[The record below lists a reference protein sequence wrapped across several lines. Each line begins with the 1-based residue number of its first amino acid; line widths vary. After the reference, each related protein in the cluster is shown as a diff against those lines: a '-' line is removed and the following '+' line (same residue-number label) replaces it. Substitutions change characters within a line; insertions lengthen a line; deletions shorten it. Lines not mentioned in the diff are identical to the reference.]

1 MKKGDLE
8 YLCTN
13 LGNLTGIP
21 IRLYHK
27 NSLVFYYS
35 IVKLSKD
42 PFENYKD
49 NAFKANRNVEYFIS
63 PFFDYYGIVS
73 FGNRK
78 IVIGPTREVELSEQ
92 KLKRLAFE
100 TGVPHYEIE
109 DFISAIKSINKLPL
123 LNIVQILC
131 TVNFVLSGEKLSL
144 EKLAILDIEQ
154 NSLKD
159 KLETEEAVRTIEI
172 ANETKVQ
179 TPVHNTLALE
189 QMLIDIVRKGDVT
202 ALKDFIA
209 KAPAVKSGIVAKDY
223 LRQAKNTFIVTATL
237 VSRAA
242 IHGGMDTEDALSLS
256 DSYIQKCEMSTSSE
270 NITNLQYRMILDYT
284 ERVEKIKIGNTP
296 SKLVSQVANYVRH
309 HLSDAITTDDI
320 AKSLFMSRSRL
331 STEFKKQTGEG
342 VYEFVIRQ
350 KIDEAKRLLRY
361 SDKHAADIAF
371 YLGFSSQSH
380 FIRVFKKYVFLTP
393 NEYRTKR

>member
-42 PFENYKD
+42 PFENYKEG
-49 NAFKANRNVEYFIS
+49 AFKANRNVEYFIS

-73 FGNRK
+73 FGNKK

-92 KLKRLAFE
+92 ELKRLAFE

-109 DFISAIKSINKLPL
+109 DFIAAIKSINKLPL

-154 NSLKD
+154 NLLKD

-223 LRQAKNTFIVTATL
+223 LRQAKNTFIVTATR

-256 DSYIQKCEMSTSSE
+256 DSYIQKCEISTSSE
-270 NITNLQYRMILDYT
+270 NITNLQYRMILYYT

-296 SKLVSQVANYVRH
+296 SKLVSKVANYVRH

-320 AKSLFMSRSRL
+320 AKSLFMSRLCTPSSRK
-331 STEFKKQTGEG
+331 SAVAGT
-342 VYEFVIRQ
+342 V
-350 KIDEAKRLLRY
+350 
-361 SDKHAADIAF
+361 
-371 YLGFSSQSH
+371 
-380 FIRVFKKYVFLTP
+380 
-393 NEYRTKR
+393 

>member
-1 MKKGDLE
+1 MKKDDLE

-92 KLKRLAFE
+92 ELKRLAFE

-159 KLETEEAVRTIEI
+159 KYLSILLHFCR
-172 ANETKVQ
+172 
-179 TPVHNTLALE
+179 
-189 QMLIDIVRKGDVT
+189 
-202 ALKDFIA
+202 F
-209 KAPAVKSGIVAKDY
+209 DY
-223 LRQAKNTFIVTATL
+223 RFL
-237 VSRAA
+237 
-242 IHGGMDTEDALSLS
+242 DT
-256 DSYIQKCEMSTSSE
+256 YG
-270 NITNLQYRMILDYT
+270 
-284 ERVEKIKIGNTP
+284 EK
-296 SKLVSQVANYVRH
+296 H
-309 HLSDAITTDDI
+309 
-320 AKSLFMSRSRL
+320 
-331 STEFKKQTGEG
+331 
-342 VYEFVIRQ
+342 
-350 KIDEAKRLLRY
+350 
-361 SDKHAADIAF
+361 
-371 YLGFSSQSH
+371 
-380 FIRVFKKYVFLTP
+380 
-393 NEYRTKR
+393 

>member
-92 KLKRLAFE
+92 ELKRLAFE

-296 SKLVSQVANYVRH
+296 SKLVSDVANYVRH
-309 HLSDAITTDDI
+309 HLSDAIATDDI
-320 AKSLFMSRSRL
+320 AKSLFISRSRL